1 MRWLIWLC
9 ISTSCLAGPS
19 GPLPEIK
26 VGTSQRVLVVHA
38 VPRGLDEGTNQ
49 QTFLVGTI
57 TEVAAEE
64 DRQPQQTGLSETC
77 TLHVESAFGYLDQVV
92 GIQTAV
98 LKASYEQS
106 PYVPID
112 EHWGKLWHFKKGQKL
127 LVILHLGE
135 GKPSF
140 DIEELMVLNERTAP
154 LPDILR
160 RTALLPQEF
169 TDADLEVLKLA
180 SPFIRQ
186 QILEHTVL
194 EREAHAY
201 ESMQRSQSMKNL
213 AIICAL
219 VVLGVVVI
227 WKLRK

>member
-1 MRWLIWLC
+1 MRWIAWLF
-9 ISTSCLAGPS
+9 TGTTCLAGYG

-26 VGTSQRVLVVHA
+26 TGTSQRELVVHA
-38 VPRGLDEGTNQ
+38 APRDRHDGTNQ

-57 TEVAAEE
+57 TDVAAEE

-77 TLHVESAFGYLDQVV
+77 TLHVESAFGFLDQVV

-112 EHWGKLWHFKKGQKL
+112 EDWGKLWHFKKGQKL
-127 LVILHLGE
+127 LVILHMGE
-135 GKPSF
+135 GKPCF
-140 DIEELMVLNERTAP
+140 DLEELMVLNEHTAS

-169 TDADLEVLKLA
+169 TDADLEVLKKA
-180 SPFIRQ
+180 SPNLHHRY
-186 QILEHTVL
+186 LAETAE
-194 EREAHAY
+194 ERAMHAY
-201 ESMQRSQSMKNL
+201 ESMQQSQSMKNI
-213 AIICAL
+213 AGICAL
-219 VVLGVVVI
+219 VVLGVVII